1 MSRLDGEPHPDQ
13 TLAKAPLPVHEP
25 SLVKE
30 PPPSRPEST
39 RHDRGWRIL
48 LINRIPGILA
58 GLPAANQLFFLNPD
72 RPYAPRT
79 LARVG
84 LVYAAIG
91 GLISASV
98 LTPFTRGKEGRARRL
113 LPWTITLVL
122 ALVAITD
129 FVLASRYTY
138 YLPPGISRR
147 MIKAGLWLTLLAL
160 IFFYTALLH
169 TLQRRPYGIRSRLGL
184 SFLAV
189 ASIYVVVERRE
200 AFKPFIGPAPLA
212 SAVELTQRPTL
223 FVVGLG
229 GASLDAILPL
239 TTQGRLPFFS
249 KLLAEGVY
257 ARPESLAPVQ
267 GEALW
272 TTLATGRPPYKH
284 GIVSN
289 VVFPA
294 GLVAEDGWISM
305 LPTPVG
311 TFLWNTFTS
320 PKLIDATQR
329 KTSAIWDVLER
340 LDFDTGLVGWP
351 VSDPVPEESS
361 YGFSHRYF
369 QGYFKAPM
377 AQPGELAERGVLFRV
392 APEEIDPVL
401 LRDLGDRVPYAFL
414 QDLADDLWRESLT
427 MFLLD
432 QQQDAKAI
440 FVMLPGLARVSSR
453 NFGGFAAVNFSGFQ
467 REPYLGAAQRTT
479 AYYRHLDQFL
489 SRLWEH
495 EAGPKILAVVSAY
508 GFEAP
513 EGWRRVRALAT
524 GRRTNGLYQQAPD
537 GLFMVMGDGFRAG
550 EFLDGVQLVD
560 IMPTLLYSLDFPI
573 ARDLDGRVLT
583 EAFSG
588 AYLARHPLTVVPSYE
603 TLLPQGGFALFPLI
617 TR

>member
-1 MSRLDGEPHPDQ
+1 MR
-13 TLAKAPLPVHEP
+13 EP
-25 SLVKE
+25 SI
-30 PPPSRPEST
+30 PRPDTT
-39 RHDRGWRIL
+39 RHDRGWRVIVLNL
-48 LINRIPGILA
+48 LPGVLA
-58 GLPAANQLFFLNPD
+58 GLHAANQLFFLNPD
-72 RPYAPRT
+72 LPFAPRT

-91 GLISASV
+91 GLISAAL
-98 LTPFTRGKEGRARRL
+98 LTPLTWGKGDRARRL

-122 ALVAITD
+122 ALGAITD

-184 SFLAV
+184 SLLAI
-189 ASIYVVVERRE
+189 ASIYVMVERRE
-200 AFKPFIGPAPLA
+200 AFKPVTGPAPLP
-212 SAVELTQRPTL
+212 SAVELGQRPTL

-239 TTQGRLPFFS
+239 ATQGRLPFFAR
-249 KLLAEGVY
+249 LLEEGVY
-257 ARPESLAPVQ
+257 ARPESVAPVQ

-272 TTLATGRPPYKH
+272 TTLATGRPPFKH

-289 VVFPA
+289 QVFPA

-311 TFLWNTFTS
+311 TYLWKTLTA
-320 PKLIDATQR
+320 PKLIDATHR
-329 KTSAIWDVLER
+329 KTTAIWDVLER
-340 LDFDTGLVGWP
+340 LKFETGLVGWP
-351 VSDPVPEESS
+351 VTDPVPEESS

-369 QGYFKAPM
+369 QGFFKAPM

-392 APEEIDPVL
+392 TPEEIDPVL
-401 LRDLGDRVPYAFL
+401 LQDLGDRVPYAFL
-414 QDLADDLWRESLT
+414 QDLADDLWRESLA

-453 NFGGFAAVNFSGFQ
+453 NFGGFAAVHFSGNQ
-467 REPYLGAAQRTT
+467 REPYLGAAQRLT

-489 SRLWEH
+489 GRLWEH
-495 EAGPKILAVVSAY
+495 QTGPKILAVVSAY

-513 EGWRRVRALAT
+513 EGWRRVRALMT

-537 GLFMVMGDGFRAG
+537 GLFMLLGEGIRQG
-550 EFLDGVQLVD
+550 EFLEGVQLVD
-560 IMPTLLYSLDFPI
+560 IMPTLLYSLEFPT

-583 EAFSG
+583 EAFAG
-588 AYLARHPLTVVPSYE
+588 TYLARHPLTVVPSYE
-603 TLLPQGGFALFPLI
+603 TLLPQGGITPFPPV

>member
-1 MSRLDGEPHPDQ
+1 MLN
-13 TLAKAPLPVHEP
+13 
-25 SLVKE
+25 
-30 PPPSRPEST
+30 
-39 RHDRGWRIL
+39 IL
-48 LINRIPGILA
+48 PGILA
-58 GLPAANQLFFLNPD
+58 GAHAANQLFFLNPD
-72 RPYAPRT
+72 LPFAPRT
-79 LARVG
+79 LMRVG

-91 GLISASV
+91 GLISAAL
-98 LTPFTRGKEGRARRL
+98 LTPFTRRSEERARRI
-113 LPWTITLVL
+113 LPWAITLVL
-122 ALVAITD
+122 ALGAITD
-129 FVLASRYTY
+129 LVLASRYTF

-160 IFFYTALLH
+160 IYFYTALLH
-169 TLQRRPYGIRSRLGL
+169 TLQRRPYGFRSRIGL
-184 SFLAV
+184 SLIALASV
-189 ASIYVVVERRE
+189 YVMAERRE
-200 AFKPFIGPAPLA
+200 AFKPFIEPAPLP
-212 SAVELTQRPTL
+212 SAVELTQRPKL

-239 TTQGRLPFFS
+239 ATQGRLPFFAR
-249 KLLAEGVY
+249 LLEEGVS

-272 TTLATGRPPYKH
+272 TTLATGRVPYKH

-289 VVFPA
+289 QVFPA
-294 GLVAEDGWISM
+294 GLVAEDGWVSM

-311 TFLWNTFTS
+311 PFLWNTFTS
-320 PKLIDATQR
+320 PELIDATHR

-340 LDFDTGLVGWP
+340 LEYETGLVGWP
-351 VSDPVPEESS
+351 VSDPVPEASS
-361 YGFSHRYF
+361 FGFSHRYF

-392 APEEIDPVL
+392 TPEEIDPVL
-401 LRDLGDRVPYAFL
+401 LQELGDRVPYLFL

-432 QQQDAKAI
+432 QQPDAKAI

-453 NFGGFAAVNFSGFQ
+453 DFGGFAAVQFSGIQ
-467 REPYLGAAQRTT
+467 RDPYLGAAQRVT

-489 SRLWEH
+489 SQLWEH
-495 EAGPKILAVVSAY
+495 QAGPKILAVVSAY

-513 EGWRRVRALAT
+513 EGWRRVRALIT
-524 GRRTNGLYQQAPD
+524 GRRTNGLFQQAPD
-537 GLFMVMGDGFRAG
+537 GLFLALGEGLLPG
-550 EFLDGVQLVD
+550 EFLEGVELVD

-588 AYLARHPLTVVPSYE
+588 PYLARHPLTVVPSYD
-603 TLLPQGGFALFPLI
+603 TLLPQGVLAPFPLVI
-617 TR
+617 R